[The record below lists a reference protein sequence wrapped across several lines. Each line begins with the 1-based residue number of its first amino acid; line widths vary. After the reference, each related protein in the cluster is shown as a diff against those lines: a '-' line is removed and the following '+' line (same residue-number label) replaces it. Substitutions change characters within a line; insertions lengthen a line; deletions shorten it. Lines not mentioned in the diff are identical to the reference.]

1 MRGCEWISSLEG
13 SIQATDK
20 FSQVPVSAFDN
31 ALAMDQ
37 MEAAYT
43 TLLKRP
49 IAGGGDI
56 QGSRTGR
63 LAKDGVDHPR
73 ILTLGGDHTIVSA

>member
-1 MRGCEWISSLEG
+1 M
-13 SIQATDK
+13 
-20 FSQVPVSAFDN
+20 SAFDN

-37 MEAAYT
+37 MEAAYS

-49 IAGGGDI
+49 IAAS
-56 QGSRTGR
+56 QGVQGARTGR

-73 ILTLGGDHTIVSA
+73 ILTLGGDHTIVSG